1 MAKRKPIQKP
11 SVPEWVLTYGDL
23 MSLLLTFFILLAAFS
38 ELKKEEDYQ
47 KVVDAIREA
56 FGYTG
61 GQGNVPST
69 DLPLNS
75 MSNVLENFGMYGE
88 LSKNM
93 LTNTESVIAGQKDR
107 TTTIREGEKFAIGG
121 SLPFEAGSAEL
132 TDEVKARLLR
142 DIVPK
147 MRGRTSTFEI
157 RGHAWGAEDLASGLD
172 LRDLSYQR
180 ARAVARHLTRV
191 GEIDPG
197 ILSLVARAD
206 HEPVT
211 ISRSSPGGVAQNR
224 RVQILMTEE
233 TQAQRHPDPNWT
245 GQP

>member
-1 MAKRKPIQKP
+1 MAKRKPIEKP

-38 ELKKEEDYQ
+38 ELKKEEDYK

-61 GQGNVPST
+61 GEGNVPST
-69 DLPLNS
+69 DPTLNS
-75 MSNVLENFGMYGE
+75 MSSLLDNFGMYGE
-88 LSKNM
+88 RDKNM
-93 LTNTESVIAGQKDR
+93 LSNNESVINGQKNR

-121 SLPFEAGSAEL
+121 SLSFEPGSAEL
-132 TDEVKARLLR
+132 TDDVKARLLA

-147 MRGRTSTFEI
+147 MKGRTSTFEI
-157 RGHAWGAEDLASGLD
+157 RGHAWGAADLASGMD
-172 LRDLSYQR
+172 LLDLSYQR
-180 ARAVARHLTRV
+180 ARAVARYLTRV

-206 HEPVT
+206 HEPVS

-233 TQAQRHPDPNWT
+233 TPVQRHPDPNWT

>member
-1 MAKRKPIQKP
+1 MAKRKPIEKP

-23 MSLLLTFFILLAAFS
+23 MSLLLCFFILLAAFS

-61 GQGNVPST
+61 GEGNVPST

-93 LTNTESVIAGQKDR
+93 LSNTESVIAGQKDR

-121 SLPFEAGSAEL
+121 SLPFEAGSSEL
-132 TDEVKARLLR
+132 TDGVKASLLH

-180 ARAVARHLTRV
+180 ARAVA
-191 GEIDPG
+191 
-197 ILSLVARAD
+197 
-206 HEPVT
+206 
-211 ISRSSPGGVAQNR
+211 
-224 RVQILMTEE
+224 
-233 TQAQRHPDPNWT
+233 
-245 GQP
+245 